1 MKRNAASDVQ
11 VDEERPGSNVQDVDR
26 AEDDKHSS
34 QVDRNTEDGSEQTDL
49 SEETIPE
56 EPLTDHE
63 RHLLFEKGIK
73 YVLNCKIS

>member
-11 VDEERPGSNVQDVDR
+11 VDEERPDSNVQDVDR
-26 AEDDKHSS
+26 AEDDKHFSHH
-34 QVDRNTEDGSEQTDL
+34 NTEDGSEQTDL
-49 SEETIPE
+49 SEEKIPE